1 MVVPWGSTKLVL
13 GFVFSHGS
21 GALKSF
27 RLSLPQTLVMY
38 SPGKGSGKFQESASG
53 NMEAGM
59 AGQATGSCQGQHGAG
74 SGSNTLDPWGDYLQ
88 RQQFVQQTLN
98 QVGGP
103 RIPST
108 PTNGSR
114 GGSSSP
120 NPHQGG
126 FWNQGLVTQPGV
138 GFQQLPGVGLQ
149 QMPPGLGNSM
159 DNIVAARGIFQ
170 QMNPRELQVVFQ
182 EINQRLNFQ
191 RQGGFVPERL
201 GQARSEPD
209 LPTFVR
215 PEGHETLPPVGRES
229 RRDEERDV
237 FSRSEKWL
245 SSPPQ
250 SNHESWRTREDEI
263 LGMNQYLQEL
273 VSWAN
278 QGSVEFGRE
287 IAQCARWTTQ
297 IAYNTLTKSQ
307 QSRAVRLFSLLKAA
321 FNGHGRISL
330 LIQGFSEG
338 LDIVAVAMQ
347 GDFFGNSM
355 SYMGNGYELLRQL
368 VKEFFH

>member
-1 MVVPWGSTKLVL
+1 MPWGSTKLVL

-21 GALKSF
+21 GALKSI

-59 AGQATGSCQGQHGAG
+59 AGQATGSCQGQQGTG

-209 LPTFVR
+209 LPTFV
-215 PEGHETLPPVGRES
+215 
-229 RRDEERDV
+229 
-237 FSRSEKWL
+237 
-245 SSPPQ
+245 
-250 SNHESWRTREDEI
+250 
-263 LGMNQYLQEL
+263 
-273 VSWAN
+273 
-278 QGSVEFGRE
+278 
-287 IAQCARWTTQ
+287 
-297 IAYNTLTKSQ
+297 
-307 QSRAVRLFSLLKAA
+307 
-321 FNGHGRISL
+321 
-330 LIQGFSEG
+330 
-338 LDIVAVAMQ
+338 
-347 GDFFGNSM
+347 
-355 SYMGNGYELLRQL
+355 
-368 VKEFFH
+368 

>member
-1 MVVPWGSTKLVL
+1 MPWGSTKLVL

-38 SPGKGSGKFQESASG
+38 SPGKGSGKFQERASG

-59 AGQATGSCQGQHGAG
+59 AGQAAGSCQGQQGAG

-182 EINQRLNFQ
+182 
-191 RQGGFVPERL
+191 
-201 GQARSEPD
+201 
-209 LPTFVR
+209 
-215 PEGHETLPPVGRES
+215 
-229 RRDEERDV
+229 RD
-237 FSRSEKWL
+237 
-245 SSPPQ
+245 
-250 SNHESWRTREDEI
+250 
-263 LGMNQYLQEL
+263 
-273 VSWAN
+273 
-278 QGSVEFGRE
+278 
-287 IAQCARWTTQ
+287 
-297 IAYNTLTKSQ
+297 
-307 QSRAVRLFSLLKAA
+307 
-321 FNGHGRISL
+321 
-330 LIQGFSEG
+330 
-338 LDIVAVAMQ
+338 
-347 GDFFGNSM
+347 
-355 SYMGNGYELLRQL
+355 
-368 VKEFFH
+368 